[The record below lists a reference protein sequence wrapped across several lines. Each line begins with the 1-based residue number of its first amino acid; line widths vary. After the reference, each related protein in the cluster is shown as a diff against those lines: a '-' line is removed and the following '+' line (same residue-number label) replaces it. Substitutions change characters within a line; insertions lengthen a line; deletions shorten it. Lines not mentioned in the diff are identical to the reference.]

1 LSRTERKVVTVLF
14 ADLVGFTSRSES
26 LDPED
31 VQAILGPYHERVRGE
46 LERHG
51 GTVEKFIGD
60 AVMALFG
67 APTAHEDDPE
77 RAVRAA
83 IAIRDWAREEGELEV
98 RIGITTGEALVSLG
112 ARPEAGEGMVSGD
125 VVNTGSRLESAA
137 PVNGIFVDESTY
149 RATEQIFEYQEAEPV
164 EAKGKSERVPVW
176 EPLSAR
182 AVAGI
187 ELRPQTPLVGRER
200 ERDLLVG
207 ALERVK
213 RESSPQL
220 VTLVGVPGIG
230 KSRLVAELYDAVDR
244 DPELIFW
251 RQGRSLPYGEGVAF
265 WAFAEMVK
273 AQAGILHSDPAEAA
287 ARKLHDAVE
296 AAVGPDDV
304 AWVESRLLPLI
315 GLGERADDL
324 DESFGAWRRF
334 VEALAEQRPTVLVFE
349 DLHWADDDL
358 LDFVDHL
365 ADWATGVPLLLVG
378 TARPELLERRPGW
391 GGGKRNAFTVSLA
404 PLDDRETALLIST
417 LLDRPVLPAETQEQL
432 LRRAG
437 GNPLYAEQFARMLSE
452 RGDAG
457 ELPETVQGII
467 AARLD
472 ALPPQEKALLQDA
485 AVIGKTFWTGA
496 LGAVSGVDAR
506 QAEGL
511 LHALERK
518 EFVRRERRSS
528 VAGETEHTFAHL
540 LVRDV
545 AYSQIPRAGRAERHR
560 AAAEWIDSLGRSEDR
575 AELLAHHYLAALEL
589 GKAAGVDTGRLRG
602 PARDALVEAGN
613 RALSLNAFAA
623 AERFYTSALDLTPED
638 DPQYPYIVLRNARIF
653 QYGEILGEF
662 RLRDRLGELVD
673 VLSARGDFETAAEG
687 KMLLAGFIWNEGD
700 SPAAQEQLREALEL
714 LRDSSP
720 SPIKTEVLSELSRY
734 TMLAGDHEAAIQYG
748 LSALELADQLGLD
761 PLRATLMNTIGVS
774 RGHVGDPEGVG
785 DIERSLEI
793 ATEINHPGEIHRAIN
808 NLMEARRQEGRWPEA
823 SRLLARLRQNA
834 ERFGLRGGTV
844 LWVRGEEIMDRF
856 CAGEWDEAMAAA
868 DEVLAETEE
877 MTHYLVPIAH
887 SYRALLLL
895 ARGEDDQA
903 LAESAH
909 AVELG
914 RGSDPQVANNVLG
927 TYSFVLLA
935 LGDAEKA
942 GGVIGEALAQPGYF
956 YGAPELA
963 VVAHDLGRER
973 DLAPWREGL
982 SAAWQEPVTLIGRG
996 DFHAAAECLGAMGDR
1011 THEAYCRLR
1020 TGTDDDV
1027 RRALEFYRSVGAP
1040 RYIGEGEALL
1050 AATA

>member
-112 ARPEAGEGMVSGD
+112 ARPEAGEGMASGD
-125 VVNTGSRLESAA
+125 VVNTGARLESTA
-137 PVNGIFVDESTY
+137 PVNGIFVDETTY
-149 RATEQIFEYQEAEPV
+149 RATEQIFDYREAEPV
-164 EAKGKSERVPVW
+164 EAKGKSEPVPVW
-176 EPLSAR
+176 EPMAAK
-182 AVAGI
+182 AVAGV

-230 KSRLVAELYDAVDR
+230 KSRLVAELYAEVDR

-273 AQAGILHSDPAEAA
+273 AQAGILHSDPEEGA

-296 AAVGPDDV
+296 AVVGQDDV

-365 ADWATGVPLLLVG
+365 GDWATGVPLLLVG

-404 PLDDRETALLIST
+404 PLDDRETARLIST
-417 LLDRPVLPAETQEQL
+417 LLDRPVLPAETQERL

-437 GNPLYAEQFARMLSE
+437 GNPLYAEQFVRMLAE

-472 ALPPQEKALLQDA
+472 ALPAEEKALLQDA

-506 QAEGL
+506 QAERL

-528 VAGETEHTFAHL
+528 VAGDTEHTFAHV

-545 AYSQIPRAGRAERHR
+545 AYAQIPRAGRAERHR

-589 GKAAGVDTGRLRG
+589 GEAAGMDTGTFRSR
-602 PARDALVEAGN
+602 ARDALVEAGN

-623 AERFYTSALDLTPED
+623 AERFYTSALDLTSED
-638 DPQYPYIVLRNARIF
+638 DAEYPYIVLRNARLF
-653 QYGEILGEF
+653 TYGEVLGKF
-662 RLRDRLGELVD
+662 RLRDTLADLGE
-673 VLSARGDFETAAEG
+673 VLLARGDLEAAAEA
-687 KMLLAGFIWNEGD
+687 KVFHAGFIWNEGD
-700 SPAAQEQLREALEL
+700 SATAQEQLREAFEL
-714 LRDSSP
+714 LRDAGP
-720 SPIKTEVLSELSRY
+720 SPIKTEVLAELSRY
-734 TMLAGDHEAAIQYG
+734 AMLAGDNRASLAFG
-748 LSALELADQLGLD
+748 RDALELAEELGLD
-761 PLRATLMNTIGVS
+761 DLRATLRNTIGVA
-774 RGHVGDPEGVG
+774 RMRMGDPGGRE
-785 DIERSLEI
+785 DLERSLAI
-793 ATEINHPGEIHRAIN
+793 ATEITHPGEIHRAIN
-808 NLMEARRQEGRWPEA
+808 NLMEDHRQEGEWREA

-834 ERFGLRGGTV
+834 ERFGLRGGTP
-844 LWVRGEEIMDRF
+844 LWIRGEEVMDSF
-856 CAGEWDEAMAAA
+856 YTGEWEEAMAAA
-868 DEVLAETEE
+868 DDFLAKTEA
-877 MTHYLVPIAH
+877 MTHYLEPVTRA
-887 SYRALLLL
+887 YRALVFL
-895 ARGEDDQA
+895 ARGEDERA
-903 LAESAH
+903 LDESTRGA
-909 AVELG
+909 ELG
-914 RGSDPQVANNVLG
+914 RGSDPQVSNTVLG
-927 TYSFVLLA
+927 AHSFVLLT
-935 LGDAEKA
+935 LGDNDQA
-942 GGVIGEALAQPGYF
+942 GSVAGEALAGPAYF
-956 YGAPELA
+956 YGATELA
-963 VVAHDLGRER
+963 AVSHDLGRGG
-973 DLAPWREGL
+973 DA
-982 SAAWQEPVTLIGRG
+982 AAWAAELGGAWQAPVELISGG
-996 DFHAAAECLGAMGDR
+996 DFRAAAECFAEMGVR
-1011 THEAYCRLR
+1011 AQEAYFRLR
-1020 TGTDDDV
+1020 SGSDADV
-1027 RRALEFYRSVGAP
+1027 RWALDFYRSVGAT
-1040 RYIGEGEALL
+1040 RYVREGEALL